1 MIRKGERKKGKEEK
15 KTPVLSYG
23 KYWGQKEKKKKKEGK
38 KLLSVHSPIEQP
50 LHPKSTL
57 IITYIYMYIF
67 FLFFYT
73 FSPRTSLIPD
83 LAVPLNTLANTDS
96 ILLDILL
103 DPGSVESIVP
113 VCVLL
118 DRIHLLQGGSDIVR
132 EDHSHP
138 GDVSNR
144 QGAVRNRRVR
154 AKHDASKDRS
164 PIARI
169 PYEAKRRYSYMYISH
184 QPISKRGRKGG
195 GTCVS
200 QATRPWLHISR
211 VGTST
216 RLVYGRGHRA
226 GRVGRRGCTRGCSRP
241 RTFSLLRRSRGRGG
255 VVVCRA
261 LSQRACRRRSP

>member
-1 MIRKGERKKGKEEK
+1 MSRTLRCVCTLHSGLHGMHHKTKTERTQPVSLPRLYRSNLYIKKQPNPLQSRTPKSMIRKGRKKK

-23 KYWGQKEKKKKKEGK
+23 KYWGQKEKEKEGK
-38 KLLSVHSPIEQP
+38 KRGKKTTQRTFTNRTTTPPQIHTDHNL
-50 LHPKSTL
+50 
-57 IITYIYMYIF
+57 YIYIPS
-67 FLFFYT
+67 LYT
-73 FSPRTSLIPD
+73 FSPHTSLIPD
-83 LAVPLNTLANTDS
+83 LTVPLNTLANTDS
-96 ILLDILL
+96 VLLDILL

-118 DRIHLLQGGSDIVR
+118 DRIHLLQGSSDIVR

-184 QPISKRGRKGG
+184 
-195 GTCVS
+195 
-200 QATRPWLHISR
+200 
-211 VGTST
+211 
-216 RLVYGRGHRA
+216 
-226 GRVGRRGCTRGCSRP
+226 
-241 RTFSLLRRSRGRGG
+241 
-255 VVVCRA
+255 
-261 LSQRACRRRSP
+261 